1 MPESFGVLAR
11 SMLIL
16 GSGMRALESEN
27 PDHKDRDRVF
37 RQVCCQPAYKICHKL
52 QVLSR
57 LFLGDAKK
65 LDKLEL

>member
-1 MPESFGVLAR
+1 
-11 SMLIL
+11 
-16 GSGMRALESEN
+16 MRALESEN

-37 RQVCCQPAYKICHKL
+37 RQVCFQPAYRICHKL

-57 LFLGDAKK
+57 LFLSDAKK